1 MDQCRAE
8 ASVSAIDRRLLF
20 VGGKGGVGKTVV
32 SQAIAQAHAE
42 KGLRTLWVTF
52 EDPTR
57 PMGELKQITKTLWHL
72 NCEATSAFEEYAA
85 LKIGMP
91 ALTRIFL
98 KNKLMRYL
106 SQAAPGIHELVLLGK
121 VWYERDHYDRVV
133 IDMPSTGYGLAM
145 FQSTDNFARLFKGGP
160 IHKDAEA
167 MLSTFRDPAQTG
179 HAVVSLPEE
188 MPLVESLELND
199 YLGELFP
206 ANPAALFVNKRFP
219 SVEGISHAEDL
230 PEPPHT
236 WENPLATSALDY
248 ARKRYVLEAHNLR
261 LWQER
266 GLKYTEIEAVPPPP
280 DFNAR
285 GADPRI
291 VTAVTRQLQQK
302 GIA

>member
-1 MDQCRAE
+1 MAVSIAE
-8 ASVSAIDRRLLF
+8 AAGRKLLF
-20 VGGKGGVGKTVV
+20 VGGKGGVGKTIV

-42 KGLRTLWVTF
+42 RGRRTLWVTF

-57 PMGELKQITKTLWHL
+57 PMGELKQVTKTLWHL

-91 ALTRIFL
+91 SLTRLFL

-121 VWYERDHYDRVV
+121 VWYERDHYDHVV

-167 MLSTFRDPAQTG
+167 MLATFRDPAQTG
-179 HAVVSLPEE
+179 HIVVSLPEE
-188 MPLVESLELND
+188 MPLVESLELYD
-199 YLGELFP
+199 YLKYLFP
-206 ANPAALFVNKRFP
+206 ANPAVLLVNRRFP
-219 SVEGISHAEDL
+219 APEGITQGENF

-248 ARKRYVLEAHNLR
+248 ARKRFVLEAHNLR

-266 GLKYTEIEAVPPPP
+266 GHDFGEIQAVPPPP
-280 DFNAR
+280 DYGAR
-285 GADPRI
+285 GADSR
-291 VTAVTRQLQQK
+291 VVGSVAKQLQQK
-302 GIA
+302 GYA